1 MNDISSFNM
10 TQIIVLIIS
19 MLFIFS
25 ISYSKL
31 SFIFRLVFVVLI
43 VVAVRGFVLN

>member
-1 MNDISSFNM
+1 MNDITSFNVA
-10 TQIIVLIIS
+10 QIIVLIIS
-19 MLFIFS
+19 ALFIFV

-43 VVAVRGFVLN
+43 VVAVRGLVLN